1 MLTFLLIV
9 FVLGLALAPL
19 LHFLPSRRQRK
30 LARLREYAAVH
41 GLYVEFRQVPDAGEG
56 SRPVRDL
63 IYYGKRFPTS
73 RSGSVE
79 SAAWIKPV
87 TGWRSVGRRVPLP
100 APVAELTVE
109 IIAASIDQF
118 SCGVYWT
125 EGTEEEG
132 VEQIRQ
138 CLERWSEL
146 LMQ

>member
-9 FVLGLALAPL
+9 FVLALALAPL

-41 GLYVEFRQVPDAGEG
+41 GLFVEFRQAPDGGEG
-56 SRPVRDL
+56 TRPVRDL

-73 RSGSVE
+73 RNCTVD
-79 SAAWIKPV
+79 SAAWIKPA
-87 TGWRSVGRRVPLP
+87 TGWRSAGLRRPLP
-100 APVAELTVE
+100 APLAELTVE
-109 IIAASIDQF
+109 IIAASVDQF

-125 EGTEEEG
+125 EDAEEEG

-138 CLERWSEL
+138 CLERWCEL

>member
-1 MLTFLLIV
+1 MQTFLLIV
-9 FVLGLALAPL
+9 FVLAVALAPL

-41 GLYVEFRQVPDAGEG
+41 GLFVEFRQVPDAGVG
-56 SRPVRDL
+56 SRPERDI
-63 IYYGKRFPTS
+63 IYYGKRMPITRS
-73 RSGSVE
+73 RIVE
-79 SAAWIKPV
+79 SASWIKPV
-87 TGWRSVGRRVPLP
+87 TGWRSVGRRCPLP
-100 APVAELTVE
+100 VPVAELTVE
-109 IIAASIDQF
+109 INAASVDQF

-125 EGTEEEG
+125 EGAEEEG